1 MDVDPSI
8 HAEQALPLI
17 EIFAKLDAAEMTE
30 LAARFETRSL
40 KRGETVI
47 RQGEPADALYIVVS
61 GRFSVSRT
69 GRRAPIAEIGPD
81 QPIGEIGFITNSGS
95 RTATVTAMR
104 DSIVLRLD
112 RRDFEQLTRK
122 YPAIWRTL
130 AMTLAKRLADTTA
143 AAPAPPDPRP
153 RTIAII
159 RAGNSPQPTAF
170 YLKMATIFETAGK
183 TLVLDSQSAPDAV
196 KMGARIESAAA
207 TRALN
212 ALEAGAEFVLFLAD
226 AEPTAWSEKVIRHA
240 DLVLAVGQHDA
251 DHQRN
256 ALEELAAKFLSPDAA
271 RLVLLHPR
279 RERVSGT
286 GRWLRDRK
294 VAMHHH
300 VAMNEPKDFD
310 RLFRFIAGT
319 ARGLVAC
326 GGGALCA
333 AHVGVYR
340 ALLEH
345 GYEFDIMGGT
355 SAGSAMVAAFALG
368 TSPDDI
374 DLAIHD
380 IFVANRAMKRYTL
393 PRYSLLDHAHF
404 DTQLRRHFGGI
415 DIEDLWLPFYAV
427 STNLSSYKLNVHRHG
442 ELWMA
447 IRASASIPVL
457 LPPVYTT
464 EGEMLVDGALLDN
477 VPIGPMHE
485 LKSGPN
491 VVVSFLLPEMER
503 FNVDYD
509 ALPSR
514 AALMRT
520 AINPLRR
527 SSLPDAPG
535 LATVLMRSLMAN
547 RQDYQRHIGGD
558 DLLLAPPIASS
569 FGFLDWHRHL
579 ELMQFGRDW
588 TTQELARRGAA
599 AAAFAAAK

>member
-1 MDVDPSI
+1 MDVDPAS

-17 EIFAKLDAAEMTE
+17 EIFAQLDAAEMTE

-47 RQGEPADALYIVVS
+47 REGEPADALYIVVS
-61 GRFSVSRT
+61 GRFSVSRAD
-69 GRRAPIAEIGPD
+69 RRQPVAEIGPD
-81 QPIGEIGFITNSGS
+81 QPIGEIGFITNRAS

-112 RRDFEQLTRK
+112 HKDFEQLTRK
-122 YPAIWRTL
+122 YPMIWRSLAVTL
-130 AMTLAKRLADTTA
+130 ARRLADTMA
-143 AAPAPPDPRP
+143 AAPPPPDPRP
-153 RTIAII
+153 RTIAVI
-159 RAGNSPQPTAF
+159 RAGKSPQPTAF
-170 YLKMATIFETAGK
+170 FVKLATMFETAGK
-183 TLVLDSQSAPDAV
+183 VLVLDSYSAPDTV
-196 KMGARIESAAA
+196 KVGARTESAAA

-212 ALEAGAEFVLFLAD
+212 ALEASSDFVLFLAD
-226 AEPTAWSEKVIRHA
+226 AEATAWSEKVIRHA

-251 DHQRN
+251 DHELN
-256 ALEELAAKFLSPDAA
+256 PLEHLAAKFLAADAS
-271 RLVLLHPR
+271 RLVLVHPQR
-279 RERVSGT
+279 QRISGT
-286 GRWLRDRK
+286 ARWLQGRR

-300 VAMNEPKDFD
+300 VAMSEPKDFA
-310 RLFRFIAGT
+310 RLLRFIAGE

-333 AHVGVYR
+333 MHVGVYR
-340 ALLEH
+340 ALTEQGH
-345 GYEFDIMGGT
+345 EFDIMGGT

-368 TSPDDI
+368 NSPEEI

-404 DTQLRRHFGGI
+404 DAQLRRYFGGI
-415 DIEDLWLPFYAV
+415 DIEDLWLPFFSV
-427 STNLSSYKLNVHRHG
+427 STNLSSYRLHVHRTG
-442 ELWMA
+442 DLWTA

-457 LPPVYTT
+457 LPPIYTAN
-464 EGEMLVDGALLDN
+464 GEMLVDGALLDN
-477 VPIGPMHE
+477 VPIGAMHE

-491 VVVSFLLPEMER
+491 VVISFLLPEMDR

-514 AALMRT
+514 SQLMRS

-527 SSLPDAPG
+527 GRLPEAPG

-547 RQDYQRHIGGD
+547 RQDYQRHISAAD
-558 DLLLAPPIASS
+558 VLLTPPIPQDI
-569 FGFLDWHRHL
+569 GFLDWHRHV
-579 ELMQFGRDW
+579 ELVRAGYEW
-588 TTQELARRGAA
+588 TLDDLKKRNV
-599 AAAFAAAK
+599 

>member
-1 MDVDPSI
+1 MDVDPSA

-17 EIFAKLDAAEMTE
+17 EIFAQLDAAEMTE

-61 GRFSVSRT
+61 GRFSVTRT
-69 GRRAPIAEIGPD
+69 DRRMPIAEIGPD
-81 QPIGEIGFITNSGS
+81 QPIGEIGFITHTDS

-112 RRDFEQLTRK
+112 RKDFEQLTRK
-122 YPAIWRTL
+122 HPMIWRSL
-130 AMTLAKRLADTTA
+130 AMTLAGRLAATTA

-159 RAGNSPQPTAF
+159 RAGDSPQPMAF
-170 YLKMATIFETAGK
+170 YLKMATIFEAAGK

-196 KMGARIESAAA
+196 KVGARTESAAA

-212 ALEAGAEFVLFLAD
+212 ALEAGADFVLFLAD
-226 AEPTAWSEKVIRHA
+226 PEPTAWSEKVIRHA
-240 DLVLAVGQHDA
+240 DLVLSVGEHDA
-251 DHQRN
+251 NHTVN
-256 ALEELAAKFLSPDAA
+256 GLELLAAKFLTPDAV

-286 GRWLRDRK
+286 CRWLADRN

-300 VAMNEPKDFD
+300 VAMNDPKDFA
-310 RLFRFIAGT
+310 RLFRFIAGE
-319 ARGLVAC
+319 ARGFVAC

-333 AHVGVYR
+333 AHIGIYR
-340 ALLEH
+340 ALIER

-368 TSPDDI
+368 SSPAEI
-374 DLAIHD
+374 NAAIHD

-393 PRYSLLDHAHF
+393 PRYSLLDHTHF
-404 DTQLRRHFGGI
+404 DAQLRRYFGGI
-415 DIEDLWLPFYAV
+415 DIEDLWLPFYSV
-427 STNLSSYKLNVHRHG
+427 STNLSSYRLHVHRLG
-442 ELWMA
+442 DLWTA
-447 IRASASIPVL
+447 VRASASIPVL
-457 LPPVYTT
+457 LPPIYTRD
-464 EGEMLVDGALLDN
+464 GEMLVDGALLDN
-477 VPIGPMHE
+477 VPIGAMHD

-491 VVVSFLLPEMER
+491 VVVSFQLPEMER

-509 ALPSR
+509 ALPTR
-514 AALMRT
+514 AMLMRST
-520 AINPLRR
+520 MNPLRR
-527 SSLPDAPG
+527 AKLPEAPG

-547 RQDYQRHIGGD
+547 RQDYQRHIGSD
-558 DLLLAPPIASS
+558 DILLVPPIPADI
-569 FGFLDWHRHL
+569 GFLDWHRHD
-579 ELMQFGRDW
+579 ELVQAGYDW
-588 TTQELARRGAA
+588 TLGELARRSEQAA
-599 AAAFAAAK
+599 QFATK

>member
-1 MDVDPSI
+1 MDIDPSSQ
-8 HAEQALPLI
+8 AEQALPLI
-17 EIFAKLDAAEMTE
+17 EIFAQLDAAEMTE

-61 GRFSVSRT
+61 GRFSVTRT
-69 GRRAPIAEIGPD
+69 GRRTPIAEIGPD
-81 QPIGEIGFITNSGS
+81 QPIGEIGFITHTDN

-112 RRDFEQLTRK
+112 RKDFEQLTRK
-122 YPAIWRTL
+122 YPMIWRSL
-130 AMTLAKRLADTTA
+130 AMTLAGRLAATTA

-153 RTIAII
+153 RTITII
-159 RAGNSPQPTAF
+159 RAGDSPQPMAF
-170 YLKMATIFETAGK
+170 YLKMATIFEASGK
-183 TLVLDSQSAPDAV
+183 TLVLDSQSAPDEV
-196 KMGARIESAAA
+196 KVGAKIESAAA

-212 ALEAGAEFVLFLAD
+212 ALEAGADYVLFLAD
-226 AEPTAWSEKVIRHA
+226 PEPTAWSEKVIRHA
-240 DLVLAVGQHDA
+240 DLVLAVGEHDCN
-251 DHQRN
+251 HEIN
-256 ALEELAAKFLSPDAA
+256 GLEKLAAKFLATDAA

-286 GRWLRDRK
+286 SRWLAGRS

-300 VAMNEPKDFD
+300 VAMNDPKDFA
-310 RLFRFIAGT
+310 RLFRFISGQ

-333 AHVGVYR
+333 THIGIYR
-340 ALLEH
+340 ALVEQ

-368 TSPDDI
+368 NSPDEI
-374 DLAIHD
+374 DHAVHD

-404 DTQLRRHFGGI
+404 DAQLRRYFGGI

-427 STNLSSYKLNVHRHG
+427 STNLSSYKLHVHRLG
-442 ELWMA
+442 DLWTA
-447 IRASASIPVL
+447 VRASASIPVL
-457 LPPVYTT
+457 LPPIYTS

-477 VPIGPMHE
+477 VPIGAMHD

-509 ALPSR
+509 SLPSR
-514 AALMRT
+514 SALMRS

-527 SSLPDAPG
+527 VALPEAPG

-547 RQDYQRHIGGD
+547 RQDYQRHIGD
-558 DLLLAPPIASS
+558 DDILLVPPIAADI
-569 FGFLDWHRHL
+569 GFLDWHRHV
-579 ELMQFGRDW
+579 ELVKSGYDW
-588 TTQELARRGAA
+588 TLTELQRRQTEAA
-599 AAAFAAAK
+599 TFKV

>member
-1 MDVDPSI
+1 MDIDPSSQ
-8 HAEQALPLI
+8 AEQALPLI
-17 EIFAKLDAAEMTE
+17 EIFAQLDAAEMTE

-61 GRFSVSRT
+61 GRFSVTRT
-69 GRRAPIAEIGPD
+69 GRRTPIAEIGPD
-81 QPIGEIGFITNSGS
+81 QPIGEIGFITHTDN

-112 RRDFEQLTRK
+112 RKDFEQLTRK
-122 YPAIWRTL
+122 YPMIWRSL
-130 AMTLAKRLADTTA
+130 AMTLAGRLAATTA

-159 RAGNSPQPTAF
+159 RAGDSPQPMAF
-170 YLKMATIFETAGK
+170 YLKMATIFEAAGK

-196 KMGARIESAAA
+196 KVGAKTESAAA

-212 ALEAGAEFVLFLAD
+212 ALEAGADYVLFLAD
-226 AEPTAWSEKVIRHA
+226 PEPTAWSEKVIRHA
-240 DLVLAVGQHDA
+240 DLVLAVGEHDCN
-251 DHQRN
+251 HEIN
-256 ALEELAAKFLSPDAA
+256 GLEKLAAKFLAADAA

-286 GRWLRDRK
+286 SRWLAGRS

-300 VAMNEPKDFD
+300 VAMNDPKDFA
-310 RLFRFIAGT
+310 RLFRFISGE

-333 AHVGVYR
+333 THIGIYR
-340 ALLEH
+340 ALVEQ

-368 TSPDDI
+368 NSPDEI
-374 DLAIHD
+374 DHAVHD

-404 DTQLRRHFGGI
+404 DAQLRRYFGGI

-427 STNLSSYKLNVHRHG
+427 STNLSSYRLHVHRQG
-442 ELWMA
+442 DLWTA
-447 IRASASIPVL
+447 VRASASIPVL
-457 LPPVYTT
+457 LPPIYTS

-477 VPIGPMHE
+477 VPIGAMHD

-509 ALPSR
+509 SLPSR
-514 AALMRT
+514 AALMRS
-520 AINPLRR
+520 AINPMRR
-527 SSLPDAPG
+527 VALPEAPG

-547 RQDYQRHIGGD
+547 RQDYQRHIGD
-558 DLLLAPPIASS
+558 DDILLVPPIAADI
-569 FGFLDWHRHL
+569 GFLDWHRHV
-579 ELMQFGRDW
+579 ELVKSGYDW
-588 TTQELARRGAA
+588 TLIELQRRQSQASTFKG
-599 AAAFAAAK
+599 

>member
-1 MDVDPSI
+1 MDVDPSA

-17 EIFAKLDAAEMTE
+17 EIFAQLDAAEMTE

-61 GRFSVSRT
+61 GRFSVTRT

-81 QPIGEIGFITNSGS
+81 QPIGEIGFITNTNS

-112 RRDFEQLTRK
+112 RKDFEQLTRK
-122 YPAIWRTL
+122 HPMIWRSLALTL
-130 AMTLAKRLADTTA
+130 AGRLAATTA

-153 RTIAII
+153 RTITII
-159 RAGNSPQPTAF
+159 RAGGSPQPMAF

-196 KMGARIESAAA
+196 KVGARIESAAA
-207 TRALN
+207 TRSLN
-212 ALEAGAEFVLFLAD
+212 ALEAGADFVLFLAD
-226 AEPTAWSEKVIRHA
+226 AEPTAWTEKVIRHA
-240 DLVLAVGQHDA
+240 DLVLAVGQHDG
-251 DHQRN
+251 DHAIN
-256 ALEELAAKFLSPDAA
+256 ELEQLAAKFVASDAI

-286 GRWLRDRK
+286 SRWLAGRN

-300 VAMNEPKDFD
+300 VAMNDEKDFA
-310 RLFRFIAGT
+310 RLFRFIAGE

-333 AHVGVYR
+333 SHVGIYR
-340 ALLEH
+340 ALLER

-368 TSPDDI
+368 SSPEEVDD
-374 DLAIHD
+374 AIHD

-404 DTQLRRHFGGI
+404 DTQLRRYFGGI

-427 STNLSSYKLNVHRHG
+427 STNLSSYRLHVHRQG
-442 ELWMA
+442 DLWTA
-447 IRASASIPVL
+447 VRASASIPVL
-457 LPPVYTT
+457 LPPIYTA

-477 VPIGPMHE
+477 VPIGAMHD

-514 AALMRT
+514 SLLMRA

-527 SSLPDAPG
+527 ARLPEAPG

-547 RQDYQRHIGGD
+547 RQDYQRHIGSD
-558 DLLLAPPIASS
+558 DILLVPPIAADI
-569 FGFLDWHRHL
+569 GFLDWHRHK
-579 ELMQFGRDW
+579 ELVQSGYDW
-588 TTQELARRGAA
+588 TLLELARRIENAVQFGSR
-599 AAAFAAAK
+599 

>member
-1 MDVDPSI
+1 MDVEPTA

-17 EIFAKLDAAEMTE
+17 EIFAQLDAKEMTE

-40 KRGETVI
+40 KRGETLV

-61 GRFSVSRT
+61 GRFSVSRL

-81 QPIGEIGFITNSGS
+81 QPIGEIGFITHTES

-104 DSIVLRLD
+104 DSIVLRLA
-112 RRDFEQLTRK
+112 RTDFEQLTNK
-122 YPAIWRTL
+122 YPMIWRSL
-130 AMTLAKRLADTTA
+130 AMTLAGRLAATTA

-159 RAGNSPQPTAF
+159 RAGGSPQPMAF
-170 YLKMATIFETAGK
+170 YLKMATIFEKAGK
-183 TLVLDSQSAPDAV
+183 TLVLDSQGAPDAIKV
-196 KMGARIESAAA
+196 GARMESAAA

-212 ALEAGAEFVLFLAD
+212 ELEAGSDFVLFLAD
-226 AEPTAWSEKVIRHA
+226 PEPTAWSEKVIRHA
-240 DLVLAVGQHDA
+240 DLVLAVGEHDA
-251 DHQRN
+251 DHEPN
-256 ALEELAAKFLSPDAA
+256 GLEALAAKFLTQDAA

-279 RERVSGT
+279 RSRVSGT
-286 GRWLRDRK
+286 GRWLANRR

-300 VAMNEPKDFD
+300 VAINNETDFR
-310 RLFRFIAGT
+310 RLFRFIAGE

-333 AHVGVYR
+333 THVGIYR
-340 ALLEH
+340 ALIER

-368 TSPDDI
+368 NSPDEI
-374 DLAIHD
+374 DRAIHD

-404 DTQLRRHFGGI
+404 DTQLRRYFGGI
-415 DIEDLWLPFYAV
+415 DIEDLWLPFYSV
-427 STNLSSYKLNVHRHG
+427 STNLSSYRLHVHRNG
-442 ELWMA
+442 DLWTA

-457 LPPVYTT
+457 LPPIYTGD
-464 EGEMLVDGALLDN
+464 GEMLVDGALLDN
-477 VPIGPMHE
+477 VPIGAMHE

-491 VVVSFLLPEMER
+491 VVVSFLLPDMER

-514 AALMRT
+514 AALMRR
-520 AINPLRR
+520 AMNPLRR
-527 SSLPDAPG
+527 AALPAAPG

-547 RQDYQRHIGGD
+547 RQDYNRHIRDD
-558 DLLLAPPIASS
+558 DLLLVPPIASDI
-569 FGFLDWHRHL
+569 GFLDWHRHQ
-579 ELMQFGRDW
+579 ELMASGYDW
-588 TTQELARRGAA
+588 TLNELDRRTSNN
-599 AAAFAAAK
+599 